1 MAESFN
7 LSVDEEMF
15 KEQTPDQNVD
25 IESFR
30 RTLEERKTKVRNQIF
45 EGSFEGEV
53 KKFASTQKKKKRRKK
68 GLPEISAR
76 FSKSLIW
83 EKEDESDADATV
95 EEDFQGFQNL
105 IMMSSKIILT
115 VWALFSIVDT

>member
-53 KKFASTQKKKKRRKK
+53 KKFASTQKKRRKK

-83 EKEDESDADATV
+83 EKED
-95 EEDFQGFQNL
+95 
-105 IMMSSKIILT
+105 
-115 VWALFSIVDT
+115 

>member
-7 LSVDEEMF
+7 LSVDEKMF
-15 KEQTPDQNVD
+15 IEQTPDQNVD

-53 KKFASTQKKKKRRKK
+53 KKFASTQKKRRKK

>member
-53 KKFASTQKKKKRRKK
+53 KKFASTQKKKKKRRKK

-83 EKEDESDADATV
+83 EKEVKATLTPRWR
-95 EEDFQGFQNL
+95 N
-105 IMMSSKIILT
+105 ISKAFKT
-115 VWALFSIVDT
+115 

>member
-7 LSVDEEMF
+7 LSVDEKMF
-15 KEQTPDQNVD
+15 IEQTPDQNVD

-53 KKFASTQKKKKRRKK
+53 KKFASTQKKKRRKK

-83 EKEDESDADATV
+83 EKED
-95 EEDFQGFQNL
+95 
-105 IMMSSKIILT
+105 
-115 VWALFSIVDT
+115 